1 MRTGN
6 YVTQLRGDLQYK
18 AFVPNP
24 LPFEVRMEIDLQSLL
39 SKADLA
45 MGRLDSVADMLPNI
59 EFFILMYVRKEAILS
74 SQIEGTQATFEDV
87 LKAEARIKDAE
98 IHKDVNEVLNYIA
111 AMNYGIKRLK
121 ELPLSLRLIREI
133 HEKLLQRVRG
143 EHKHPG
149 KFRTS
154 QNWVGG
160 ASLKTAVFIPPP
172 QKEVMR
178 LMGNLEKY
186 LHDTSPVP
194 ILIKTGLIH
203 AQFETIHPF
212 LDGNGRIGRLL
223 IAFYLYQQG
232 ILRKPLLY
240 VSDFFRTHR
249 QAYYDKL
256 NDFREKDD
264 IEGWLK
270 FFLEGIMITSDKA
283 VETARKIIKL
293 RENHVAKVAG
303 LGRSAEKGMLLLNSL
318 YRTPIVRIKDIEQIT
333 SLSNPNALTLVEKF
347 EKLCILKETT
357 GYKRNRVYS
366 YSDYIALFS

>member
-1 MRTGN
+1 MRIGKYLN
-6 YVTQLRGDLQYK
+6 QLQGKLQYK

-24 LPFEVRMEIDLQSLL
+24 LPFEVQMDVDLQNLL

-45 MGRLDSVADMLPNI
+45 MGRLDSVAEMLPNVD
-59 EFFILMYVRKEAILS
+59 FFILMYVRKEATLS
-74 SQIEGTQATFEDV
+74 SQIEGTRATFEDV
-87 LKAEARIKDAE
+87 LKAEARIEDAA
-98 IHKDVNEVLNYIA
+98 IHEDVDEVLNYIT
-111 AMNYGIKRLK
+111 AMNYGIERLK

-133 HEKLLQRVRG
+133 HEKLLQGVRG

-149 KFRTS
+149 EFRTS

-160 ASLKTAVFIPPP
+160 ASLQTAVFIPPP
-172 QKEVMR
+172 QTEVMK
-178 LMGNLEKY
+178 LMGNLEEY
-186 LHDTSPVP
+186 LHDTTPAP
-194 ILIKTGLIH
+194 ILIKTGIIH

-232 ILRKPLLY
+232 MLRKPLLY
-240 VSDFFRTHR
+240 ISDFFRTHR

-270 FFLEGIMITSDKA
+270 FFLEGIITTSDKA
-283 VETARKIIKL
+283 VETTRKTIKL
-293 RENHVAKVAG
+293 REYHVARVTR
-303 LGRSAEKGMLLLNSL
+303 LGRSAEKGMLLLDSL
-318 YRTPIVRIKDIEQIT
+318 YRTPIVRVKDVEQIT
-333 SLSNPNALTLVEKF
+333 SLSNPNALTLVSKF
-347 EKLCILKETT
+347 VSLGVLKETT
-357 GYKRNRVYS
+357 GNKRNRVYS